1 MSLHDVLGD
10 KTHQPILQTTPQS
23 QTNKVIN
30 YKIKQIHGHVTLGF
44 GREMWNAGWTEQL
57 MQLS

>member
-30 YKIKQIHGHVTLGF
+30 YKIKQIHGHITLGF
-44 GREMWNAGWTEQL
+44 GREM
-57 MQLS
+57 